1 MWKSNVPI
9 LIFGNSPW
17 GHTSKFYKVFPVIS
31 AVMSDTNSPEIAH
44 ILQTRHSAAPP
55 QDCSHVKMR
64 QLQDLGSLGHL
75 TSDQLTIP

>member
-55 QDCSHVKMR
+55 QDFSCQNAATARSGVLRTPHF
-64 QLQDLGSLGHL
+64 
-75 TSDQLTIP
+75 